1 MDLSRF
7 FTLSSFLVIGLTII
21 AILIIC
27 FGTAIWIRMK
37 KKAAGSH
44 FLWSLTDKN

>member
-1 MDLSRF
+1 MGLSRF
-7 FTLSSFLVIGLTII
+7 FMLSSFLVIGLTII

-37 KKAAGSH
+37 KKFNGQELEFS
-44 FLWSLTDKN
+44 